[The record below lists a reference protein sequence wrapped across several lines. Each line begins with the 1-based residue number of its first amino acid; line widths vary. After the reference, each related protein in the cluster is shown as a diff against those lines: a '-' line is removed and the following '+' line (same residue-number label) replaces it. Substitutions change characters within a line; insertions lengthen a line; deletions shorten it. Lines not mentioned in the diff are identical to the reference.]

1 MSRAVMEPFAWALIH
16 FVWQGA
22 VIALAAG
29 LVAAALRGAAPRA
42 RYAVFCIAMLSM
54 ALAPLVTFAA
64 LRGERPVTT
73 AAPGE
78 ASVVS
83 SPAAAAFR
91 EDAPAP
97 VRWLPWIVRGWLAGV
112 AVLSLRSLGGW
123 ILAQR
128 LKRSRTTPAPEA
140 IRQAA
145 ARLRA
150 RLGMTRAVG
159 ILASAAADV
168 PLAIGWLRPVVLLP
182 VTALTSLSP
191 DQIEMVLAH
200 ELAHIRRH
208 DYLVNLV
215 QTALENTLFYH
226 PAVWWLSGRI
236 RAEREHCC
244 DDLAVEACGDAL
256 GYARALTALEG
267 TAGRR
272 PAFAVAADGGSL
284 LARIQ
289 RLLGLERTRR
299 YAPPAWFVAL
309 LPVPVIL
316 AVVFSAT
323 PPTTAG
329 PAAAEPP
336 AREGGFLAGLAEAG
350 YTNISVDEVIALKE
364 HGVEPRFVKAM
375 LAAGL
380 GPLDVSQLILLNE
393 HGVQPVFVAGVAASG
408 LVSDLDVSNAV
419 RLHEHGIDADDLAR
433 IRKLGFG
440 PYSSDQVVT
449 LRDNGVT
456 AARIGAM
463 KQQGFGNLS
472 LEQIVK
478 LCRAGII

>member
-1 MSRAVMEPFAWALIH
+1 MSRAVMEPFAWALVH

-22 VIALAAG
+22 TIALAAG
-29 LVAAALRGAAPRA
+29 LAAAVLREAAPRA
-42 RYAVFCIAMLSM
+42 RYAVFCIALLSM
-54 ALAPLVTFAA
+54 ALAPLITFAA
-64 LRGERPVTT
+64 LRGERPVT
-73 AAPGE
+73 APPTGE

-83 SPAAAAFR
+83 SPPAAVAP
-91 EDAPAP
+91 DASPTP
-97 VRWLPWIVRGWLAGV
+97 YGWLPWIVRGWLAGV
-112 AVLSLRSLGGW
+112 AVLSLHSLGGW

-128 LKRSRTTPAPEA
+128 LKRSSTTPAPEA
-140 IRQAA
+140 IRRAA

-150 RLGMTRAVG
+150 RLRMTRAVG

-182 VTALTSLSP
+182 VTALTSLTP

-215 QTALENTLFYH
+215 QTAVENALFYH

-244 DDLAVEACGDAL
+244 DDLAVEACGDAV
-256 GYARALTALEG
+256 GYARALAALEG
-267 TAGRR
+267 AAGRR
-272 PAFAVAADGGSL
+272 TALAVAADGGSL

-289 RLLGLERTRR
+289 RLLGRERTRR
-299 YAPPAWFVAL
+299 YAPPAWFAAL

-316 AVVFSAT
+316 AVVFSAA
-323 PPTTAG
+323 PPTTAS
-329 PAAAEPP
+329 PAAADPP

-350 YTNISVDEVIALKE
+350 YTNISVDEIIALKE
-364 HGVEPRFVKAM
+364 HGVEPRFVKEM

-380 GPLDVSQLILLNE
+380 GSLDVSQLIRLNE
-393 HGVQPVFVAGVAASG
+393 HGVEPSFVAGVAASG
-408 LVSDLDVSNAV
+408 LVSDLDVSSAV
-419 RLHEHGIDADDLAR
+419 RLHEHGVDADDLAG
-433 IRKLGFG
+433 IRKQGFG
-440 PYSSDQVVT
+440 PYTADEVVT
-449 LRDNGVT
+449 LHENGVT
-456 AARIGAM
+456 AARIRSM
-463 KQQGFGNLS
+463 RQQGFGSLS
-472 LEQIVK
+472 LDQIVK